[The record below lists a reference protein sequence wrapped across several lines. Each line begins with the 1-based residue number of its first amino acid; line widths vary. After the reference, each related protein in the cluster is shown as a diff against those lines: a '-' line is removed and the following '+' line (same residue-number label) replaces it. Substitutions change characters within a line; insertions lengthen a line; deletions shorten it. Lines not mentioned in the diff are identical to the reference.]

1 MLLYFHNVLYGTILD
16 NLIYYCKFAKSL
28 AHIGFEINQY
38 HPCVANKM
46 MNGSQMTI
54 IFHLDNC
61 KMSHR
66 ERKDNYCM
74 IKCIHQGYEIIF
86 DNRPGE
92 MSVSRGKVHEYL
104 GITLYYAVCG

>member
-1 MLLYFHNVLYGTILD
+1 
-16 NLIYYCKFAKSL
+16 
-28 AHIGFEINQY
+28 
-38 HPCVANKM
+38 
-46 MNGSQMTI
+46 
-54 IFHLDNC
+54 
-61 KMSHR
+61 MSHR